1 MRLQLFTAWI
11 EPFFKQGQSN
21 VLLYPGPVTGIN
33 MDEEIAAPIVI
44 AIVTGYDGI
53 TQPRLGR
60 FETTNSLDLNL
71 YFALNADNEW
81 EMIVNKTQDYEQVS
95 MRLYIFAVEIDG
107 VSVSVQISINN
118 IFDNPPVVTA
128 LSNPC
133 SIKVN

>member
-1 MRLQLFTAWI
+1 M
-11 EPFFKQGQSN
+11 
-21 VLLYPGPVTGIN
+21 LYPGFVTGIN
-33 MDEEIAAPIVI
+33 MDEEITAPIVI

-53 TQPRLGR
+53 AQPILGR

-71 YFALNADNEW
+71 YFALNDDNEW

-95 MRLYIFAVEIDG
+95 MRRYIFAVEIDG

-133 SIKVN
+133 NIKVN